1 MCGITGWINLNTNEY
16 SRDHNEAI
24 LHSMCERIVHR
35 GPDSEGLWTDDTV
48 ALGMRR
54 LSIIDL
60 KTGDQPV
67 FSEDRSVVVMM
78 NGELYNYREV
88 RADLENRGHKFT
100 TQTDTEILPHLYQE
114 HGDALVDYLNGM
126 YAFALWDTRKKKLLI
141 ARDRFGEKPLY
152 YGIFD
157 GKLLY
162 ASEPKALLAHPSVK
176 AEINLDAL
184 RHYVS
189 FDYVPAPMSIYK
201 GIHKLPAA
209 HMLTVENGEVKTRR
223 YWDLSWSEPEAA
235 ATEFLRS
242 PPDLGGVADASAD
255 GVVGGR
261 GGSLDEPT
269 SNGRKNTLHT
279 GSGSASFADSAV
291 ELKHLL
297 SDAVRMRLVSDVPL
311 GILLS
316 GGIDS
321 STVAA
326 FAVQH
331 ATEKVRTFS
340 IGFEEDSFDES
351 KYAKQVAKHLDTEHY
366 EEKLSAEKAGDL
378 ISEIGT
384 WLDEPLSDGS
394 LIPTYLLARFVRKHV
409 TVALGGDGGD
419 ELFAGYPMYY
429 AHKVAAK
436 YESIPAFLRSGLIE
450 PIVNS
455 LPVSTNN
462 MSFDYK
468 AKRFVRA
475 SKSDA
480 VERHHSWFGSFA
492 AGQHSSLLT
501 RDVLEHTN
509 ADIYRG
515 VRELV
520 NASDAKNVIEQ
531 MQYADI
537 NFYMAE
543 DILTKVD
550 RAAMAVS
557 LETRAPFLDPRI
569 GQFAASIP
577 LEYKLKGKTGKYILR
592 KAAEGLI
599 PKTILHRP
607 KKGFGIPI
615 ADWLKGRLNPLI
627 HDLLAPQRLKEQG
640 LFDADYVQKLIKEHE
655 TGTASH
661 HKELWTLLVFQL
673 WWDNFA
679 I

>member
-1 MCGITGWINLNTNEY
+1 MCGIAGWINLEQSNAK
-16 SRDHNEAI
+16 DHTEPV

-35 GPDSEGLWTDDTV
+35 GPNSEGLWLDDTV

-60 KTGDQPV
+60 ETGDQPV
-67 FSEDRSVVVMM
+67 FNEDRSVIVMM

-88 RADLENRGHKFT
+88 RDELEKKGHRFT
-100 TQTDTEILPHLYQE
+100 TKSDTEILPHLYE
-114 HGDALVDYLNGM
+114 EYGEDLLDHVNGM
-126 YAFALWDTRKKKLLI
+126 YAFSLWDSKRKKLII

-152 YGIFD
+152 YGVFD
-157 GKLLY
+157 GKLIW
-162 ASEPKALLAHPSVK
+162 ASELKAILAHPAVK
-176 AEINLDAL
+176 PELDLNAL
-184 RHYVS
+184 RQYVS
-189 FDYVPAPMSIYK
+189 FDYVPAPMSIFK
-201 GIHKLPAA
+201 GIKKLPAA
-209 HMLTVENGEVKTRR
+209 HVLTVENGDVRTRR
-223 YWDLSWSEPEAA
+223 YWDIKW
-235 ATEFLRS
+235 
-242 PPDLGGVADASAD
+242 SAD
-255 GVVGGR
+255 TPVRMSVASTRKDTNGHDIFAGGT
-261 GGSLDEPT
+261 GGAARSARAPSLIQKAE
-269 SNGRKNTLHT
+269 
-279 GSGSASFADSAV
+279 
-291 ELKHLL
+291 ELKDLL

-331 ATEKVRTFS
+331 ASERVKTFS

-351 KYAKQVAKHLDTEHY
+351 KYARRVAKHLNTEHY
-366 EEKLSAEKAGDL
+366 EDKLSATTAGGL
-378 ISEIGT
+378 ISEIGK

-394 LIPTYLLARFVRKHV
+394 LIPTYLLSQFVRKHV

-429 AHKVAAK
+429 AHNVAAK
-436 YESIPAFLRSGLIE
+436 YKAVPEFIRSGLIE
-450 PIVNS
+450 PVVNA

-475 SKSDA
+475 AKYDD
-480 VERHHSWFGSFA
+480 VTRHHSWFGSFSI
-492 AGQHSSLLT
+492 GQHEQLFSK
-501 RDVLEHTN
+501 DVLAQTD

-520 NASDAKNVIEQ
+520 GKSDAKNVIEQ

-537 NFYMAE
+537 NYYLAE

-550 RAAMAVS
+550 RAAMSVS
-557 LETRAPFLDPRI
+557 LETRAPFLDPRV

-577 LEYKLKGKTGKYILR
+577 VEFKLKGKSGKVIL
-592 KAAEGLI
+592 KEAMKDLL
-599 PKTILHRP
+599 PHDILHRP

-615 ADWLKGRLNPLI
+615 AEWLKGRLKTLMN
-627 HDLLAPQRLKEQG
+627 DLLAPERLKQQG
-640 LFDADYVQKLIKEHE
+640 LFNVDYVQKLIREHE
-655 TGTASH
+655 SGKASH

-673 WWDNFA
+673 WCENF
-679 I
+679 IR